1 MNIIFRFVLLAFL
14 ITQPHLAY
22 ADSDQDRARKAV
34 EQGEVLPLQ
43 NILQKINKDYP
54 GQVLEVELERK
65 KNTWV
70 YEIKQLSASGV
81 LTKLEVDA
89 KTGVVIKQKSKNTSQ

>member
-1 MNIIFRFVLLAFL
+1 MTFIFRFVLLAFL

-34 EQGEVLPLQ
+34 EQGEVMPLQ
-43 NILQKINKDYP
+43 HILQKMAKDYP

-89 KTGVVIKQKSKNTSQ
+89 KTGAVIKQKSKNISQ

>member
-1 MNIIFRFVLLAFL
+1 MTFIFRFVLLAFL

-34 EQGEVLPLQ
+34 EQGEVMPLQ
-43 NILQKINKDYP
+43 HILQKMAKDYP